1 SIISERTTANKQ
13 YNAKTI
19 KGKIMRSLISFL
31 YPKSSKIVAISRGVK
46 ESLISLNVP
55 SNKVE
60 VIHNPQDIDYI
71 KSQTY
76 KKDTIKYQKTL
87 IKAFANL
94 NRKDTKLVIIGEGPK
109 KLELQQLA
117 KSLNILNQVHFLG
130 WVDNP
135 FPILRRSDVFVLTS
149 KFEGFGNVLVE
160 AMIC

>member
-1 SIISERTTANKQ
+1 MSR
-13 YNAKTI
+13 
-19 KGKIMRSLISFL
+19 LIEL
-31 YPKSSKIVAISRGVK
+31 
-46 ESLISLNVP
+46 
-55 SNKVE
+55 
-60 VIHNPQDIDYI
+60 
-71 KSQTY
+71 
-76 KKDTIKYQKTL
+76 KDQKTL

-160 AMIC
+160 AMICETPVISSDRSEERRVWKECVS